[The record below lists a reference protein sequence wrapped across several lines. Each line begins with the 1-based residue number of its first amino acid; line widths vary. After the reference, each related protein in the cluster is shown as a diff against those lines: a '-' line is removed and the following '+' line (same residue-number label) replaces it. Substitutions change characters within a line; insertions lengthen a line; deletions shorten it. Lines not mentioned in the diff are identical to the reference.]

1 MLYLLTQSDYRFEKI
16 DGIGGF
22 SLETGIEY
30 PDDMEELGR
39 KAHEFFTLHSSLFT
53 SLTAAAVEVWQ
64 GARLLI
70 WRKYL
75 QRYVLLH
82 KVPVIDQPSVITV
95 DSKQEDA
102 FAKTDGKSDMTKIA
116 AVLND
121 AKEIIENHLA
131 KEEMA
136 YAILRFLSTSLVF
149 SSHLQKTNYI
159 IISQTHSIRTTRFLS
174 CLMKL

>member
-1 MLYLLTQSDYRFEKI
+1 MLLLISSIIAKKYSRLLYLLTQSDYRFEKI

-39 KAHEFFTLHSSLFT
+39 RAHEFFTLHSSLFT

-82 KVPVIDQPSVITV
+82 HF
-95 DSKQEDA
+95 EC
-102 FAKTDGKSDMTKIA
+102 F
-116 AVLND
+116 
-121 AKEIIENHLA
+121 
-131 KEEMA
+131 
-136 YAILRFLSTSLVF
+136 
-149 SSHLQKTNYI
+149 
-159 IISQTHSIRTTRFLS
+159 
-174 CLMKL
+174 